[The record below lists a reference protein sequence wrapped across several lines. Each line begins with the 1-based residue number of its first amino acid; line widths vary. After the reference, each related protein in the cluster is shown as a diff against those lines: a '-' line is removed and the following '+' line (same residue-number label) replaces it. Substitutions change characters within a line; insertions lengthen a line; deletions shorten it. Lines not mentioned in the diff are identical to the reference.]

1 MKRQTFSLLACLAIA
16 TVPVGVVKAQQTA
29 ELLNSALRSRE
40 NGDYV
45 SAEQDFQQAVRI
57 DPENA
62 SLWNYLCSTRL
73 LASNYKTAID
83 ACNEALKLSTKY
95 VVALG
100 NRADAW
106 TYLGE
111 YDKAMNDINRAIALN
126 PSYLF
131 GYQLRG
137 WLNIYKN
144 DGDRIQ
150 SAKDFQRVL
159 RTSPDN
165 SSVMTGLG
173 IVQMDLKDAF
183 GAIRWFDKAI
193 AISPKYAYAYRS
205 RGIAREMMGDMT
217 GACSDW
223 RQAKNYGN
231 KQVVQWIQ
239 KQCR

>member
-1 MKRQTFSLLACLAIA
+1 MKRQTLSLLAFLAIA
-16 TVPVGVVKAQQTA
+16 TGPVGAVKAQQTA
-29 ELLNSALRSRE
+29 ELLNNALRSRE
-40 NGDYV
+40 NGDFV
-45 SAEQDFQQAVRI
+45 SAERDFEQAVRI

-62 SLWNYLCSTRL
+62 SLWNYLCSTRI
-73 LASNYKTAID
+73 LASKYKTAVD
-83 ACNEALKLSTKY
+83 ACDQALKLSTKY
-95 VVALG
+95 VFALG

-106 TYLGE
+106 TYLGD
-111 YDKAMNDINRAIALN
+111 YDKAMIDINRALALN

-137 WLNIYKN
+137 WLNIYKQ
-144 DGDRIQ
+144 DGDMVQ
-150 SAKDFQRVL
+150 SSKDFQQVL
-159 RTSPDN
+159 RMSPD
-165 SSVMTGLG
+165 SSTAMTGLG

-217 GACSDW
+217 GACKDW
-223 RQAKNYGN
+223 RQAKSYGN
-231 KQVVQWIQ
+231 EQVVSWIE

>member
-1 MKRQTFSLLACLAIA
+1 MNRQSVSLLAGLAIA
-16 TVPVGVVKAQQTA
+16 LVPAGAVRAQETA

-40 NGDYV
+40 SGDYV
-45 SAEQDFQQAVRI
+45 SAERDFQQAVRI

-62 SLWNYLCSTRL
+62 SLWNYLCSTRI
-73 LASNYKTAID
+73 LASKYKSAID

-95 VVALG
+95 VIALG

-106 TYLGE
+106 SYLGD
-111 YDKAMNDINRAIALN
+111 YDKAMTDINRAIALN
-126 PSYLF
+126 PSSVF

-137 WLNIYKN
+137 WLNIYNN
-144 DGDRIQ
+144 DGDKVQ
-150 SAKDFQRVL
+150 SSKDLQQVL
-159 RTSPDN
+159 RMSPDN
-165 SSVMTGLG
+165 YFAMTGLG
-173 IVQMDLKDAF
+173 IVQMELKDAF

-205 RGIAREMMGDMT
+205 RGMARELMGDMV

-223 RQAKNYGN
+223 RKAKSFGN
-231 KQVVQWIQ
+231 TQVVPWIQ